1 MPLVALLD
9 RRSAAC
15 VLAMTGIYRGVL
27 DRIESGPALA
37 RRRRVSLPIREK
49 AWVAARSLLGASA

>member
-1 MPLVALLD
+1 MPLVELLD

-27 DRIESGPALA
+27 DRIESRPALA
-37 RRRRVSLPIREK
+37 RRQRVSLPMREK
-49 AWVAARSLLGASA
+49 AWVAARSLLGAAA